1 MEAHCVMPT
10 RDGEGYLVEPNEWS
24 EEVAQEL
31 ARGMSIELVDDH
43 WEVIRF
49 MREWYEE
56 HQVIPDARHV
66 FKHLDQRFPGQGRA
80 RLFELFP
87 YGYVSQACKLA
98 GMKRPRAWS
107 TG

>member
-1 MEAHCVMPT
+1 MPAHCTMPT
-10 RDGEGYLVEPNEWS
+10 RDGEGYLVEPNDWS
-24 EEVAQEL
+24 EEVAHEL
-31 ARGMSIELVDDH
+31 ARAMSIELVDDH

-49 MREWYEE
+49 MRQWYEE

-66 FKHLDQRFPGQGRA
+66 FKHLDRRFPGHGRA

-87 YGYVSQACKLA
+87 YGYVGQACKLA

>member
-1 MEAHCVMPT
+1 MEAHCDMPT

-31 ARGMSIELVDDH
+31 ARDLSIELVDDH
-43 WEVIRF
+43 WDVIRF
-49 MREWYEE
+49 MRQWYDE

-66 FKHLDQRFPGQGRA
+66 FKHLDLRFPGHGRA

-87 YGYVSQACKLA
+87 YGYVGQACKLA